1 MIEDCRNCGEVHDM
15 RSPCYKK
22 KEHKVKKAKVKIIE
36 QSPPK
41 IIEYNGYRYELMEQ
55 NENIILLE
63 VWK

>member
-41 IIEYNGYRYELMEQ
+41 IIEYNGYRYELME
-55 NENIILLE
+55 
-63 VWK
+63 